1 MHSKENHNKIKRQL
15 SEWEKIFATK
25 ATEKGLIC
33 KIYKQLMKLSIKNKK
48 PNQKMGRQPKE
59 TFLQRRLTDGQEA
72 QEKMLSISNY

>member
-1 MHSKENHNKIKRQL
+1 
-15 SEWEKIFATK
+15 
-25 ATEKGLIC
+25 
-33 KIYKQLMKLSIKNKK
+33 MKLSIKNKQ